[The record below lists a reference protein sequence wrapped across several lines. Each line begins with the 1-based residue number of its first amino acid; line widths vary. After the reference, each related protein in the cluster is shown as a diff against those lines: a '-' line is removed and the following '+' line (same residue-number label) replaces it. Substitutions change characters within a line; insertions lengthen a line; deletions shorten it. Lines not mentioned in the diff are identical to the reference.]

1 MSNNGLL
8 YQDNKI
14 IAETAGVIPYIFWFD
29 GDAGLYLFEFSWGQD
44 TNPLM
49 TGFKQ
54 TLFLDGSKTIVSI
67 PYYNAS
73 YTDIVINADTATF
86 TAKLYKIVQTP
97 IALAD
102 VNVATKEELAN
113 AINGSWEASY

>member
-1 MSNNGLL
+1 
-8 YQDNKI
+8 
-14 IAETAGVIPYIFWFD
+14 
-29 GDAGLYLFEFSWGQD
+29 
-44 TNPLM
+44 M

-86 TAKLYKIVQTP
+86 IAKLYKIVQTP